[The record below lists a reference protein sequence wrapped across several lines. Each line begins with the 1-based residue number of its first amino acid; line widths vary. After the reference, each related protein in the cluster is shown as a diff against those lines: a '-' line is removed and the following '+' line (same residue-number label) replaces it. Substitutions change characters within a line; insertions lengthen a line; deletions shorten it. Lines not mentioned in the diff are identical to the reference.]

1 MLFAGQLLVSTEHLG
16 EAEEIAVMWKSEALG
31 QAAAPS
37 LSAGVFSLFE
47 RCSYLSPSLDLEI
60 THLG

>member
-16 EAEEIAVMWKSEALG
+16 EAEEIPVMWKSEALG

-37 LSAGVFSLFE
+37 LGVGVFSLFE

>member
-16 EAEEIAVMWKSEALG
+16 DVEEIPVKWKSEALG
-31 QAAAPS
+31 QAVAPS
-37 LSAGVFSLFE
+37 LGVGVFSLFE
-47 RCSYLSPSLDLEI
+47 RCSYLSLSLDLEI

>member
-1 MLFAGQLLVSTEHLG
+1 MLFAGQPLVSTEHLG
-16 EAEEIAVMWKSEALG
+16 EAEEIPVICKSEALG

-37 LSAGVFSLFE
+37 LGAGVFSLFE
-47 RCSYLSPSLDLEI
+47 RWSYLSLSLDLEI